1 MGPTEAVAVRAGGAG
16 DCGEAGRGVQAG
28 RLPASSLARLL
39 DDVDGV
45 RLEGEAHVDLDYA
58 SRAEE
63 KQEQILGLIFHPEQG
78 VKNKKA
84 SHVSQISLPT

>member
-1 MGPTEAVAVRAGGAG
+1 MGPTEAVALRAGGAG
-16 DCGEAGRGVQAG
+16 DRGEAGRGVQAG

-45 RLEGEAHVDLDYA
+45 WLEGEAHVDLDDA

-63 KQEQILGLIFHPEQG
+63 KREQILGLVVHPE
-78 VKNKKA
+78 
-84 SHVSQISLPT
+84 